1 MNAINKGIKDYL
13 KFKTNKQ
20 TNKNLPTCCRITSYF
35 QLKCGSFN
43 GGSIKGSL
51 GD

>member
-1 MNAINKGIKDYL
+1 MNAIKKGIKDYL
-13 KFKTNKQ
+13 NFKTNKQ
-20 TNKNLPTCCRITSYF
+20 TKNLPTCCRISNYF